1 MYIYIY
7 MYIYIIKLS
16 KDIHIHFALEKEIR
30 KIAILKKHTEALR
43 SILKGLNLS

>member
-1 MYIYIY
+1 